1 FKSRVRQLMPS
12 IDLSDLL
19 LEVNQRVGLTQSF
32 KHLNEKESRMKQ
44 LDISILA
51 VLLAES
57 CNIGFSPVSKNNI

>member
-1 FKSRVRQLMPS
+1 MPS

-57 CNIGFSPVSKNNI
+57 SDILDFSSFQK